1 MRIGSKKLRLNEDAH
16 FRKGQFFYKEGLP
29 FSNFKF
35 RGQSTTNHRPKK
47 KPPSELAIIHAEIN
61 DNRSPNNSPPISDLS
76 LHVTS
81 LNLAKGKG
89 HE

>member
-1 MRIGSKKLRLNEDAH
+1 MYISERNNFFTKKD
-16 FRKGQFFYKEGLP
+16 FPVKI
-29 FSNFKF
+29 SNFADNQPQII
-35 RGQSTTNHRPKK
+35 GQKK
-47 KPPSELAIIHAEIN
+47 KPSSELAIIHAEIN

-89 HE
+89 HEWDYNSR